1 MHLVELYKVNIYVVT
16 IAVYNKK
23 LIAIVLRAFFIFL
36 ISLLSL
42 SSLSMLLKVLQP
54 FYTELLI

>member
-1 MHLVELYKVNIYVVT
+1 MCLAELYKINIYVAT
-16 IAVYNKK
+16 MAVYNKK
-23 LIAIVLRAFFIFL
+23 LIAMVLKVFFVFL

-54 FYTELLI
+54 LHAKLLI